1 MRWNPFWWSI
11 LIHKY
16 FHKFYFYFCSIT
28 SSSIFH
34 KYSMAW
40 KKECIIK
47 KISPHCAL
55 IGKWA
60 YLVHWWYWYM
70 YIFKAI
76 RSTGTIQN
84 FWILTVYRTVSIK
97 RPRLIFFQKSLLN
110 VRYDRKNE
118 GLNILSTR
126 SYNRVVRV
134 KPKNFK
140 QCKVGHSWINESKSP
155 IYSTVRPVIYFFKPV

>member
-1 MRWNPFWWSI
+1 MHNQKI
-11 LIHKY
+11 LTPL
-16 FHKFYFYFCSIT
+16 C
-28 SSSIFH
+28 
-34 KYSMAW
+34 
-40 KKECIIK
+40 
-47 KISPHCAL
+47 L

-134 KPKNFK
+134 VTTYVLSIFWKAPRTLTEWIHRGERWPKFWENTR
-140 QCKVGHSWINESKSP
+140 GGG
-155 IYSTVRPVIYFFKPV
+155 RGGRFFPPLQR

>member
-1 MRWNPFWWSI
+1 MHNQKNLTP
-11 LIHKY
+11 L
-16 FHKFYFYFCSIT
+16 C
-28 SSSIFH
+28 
-34 KYSMAW
+34 
-40 KKECIIK
+40 
-47 KISPHCAL
+47 L

-70 YIFKAI
+70 YIFKVI
-76 RSTGTIQN
+76 RLTGTIQN

-97 RPRLIFFQKSLLN
+97 RPRLIFFLKSLLN

-134 KPKNFK
+134 LDISKKSMTVTLSYRNSQHSKCKQVCFK
-140 QCKVGHSWINESKSP
+140 CYEYVPDHKKMVLKCRFLSGQNSP
-155 IYSTVRPVIYFFKPV
+155 IVTTSKAKSL